1 MGTDPII
8 FCKVF
13 ISKFIRS
20 KVAFEIEF
28 NRTEIMNKKSSKEP
42 ELLNDYSRKKN
53 KEGLF
58 EVAEMLK
65 HPVSLEQA
73 KEQTRKFMEE
83 EKTL

>member
-1 MGTDPII
+1 
-8 FCKVF
+8 
-13 ISKFIRS
+13 
-20 KVAFEIEF
+20 
-28 NRTEIMNKKSSKEP
+28 MNKKLSKEP

-53 KEGLF
+53 KEGIL

-73 KEQTRKFMEE
+73 REQTRKFIKE